1 MIFPRLP
8 DPQPRVHATEEIRFA
23 GHGYA
28 PRKKGLRR
36 RKVRDA
42 LPRVGGIICR
52 GGGIADANE
61 SLCAWKVEA
70 REGRKEELHSGECR
84 VMSPR
89 GGSFVQIIIVPPS
102 TLATPSRP

>member
-1 MIFPRLP
+1 MIFPRLR